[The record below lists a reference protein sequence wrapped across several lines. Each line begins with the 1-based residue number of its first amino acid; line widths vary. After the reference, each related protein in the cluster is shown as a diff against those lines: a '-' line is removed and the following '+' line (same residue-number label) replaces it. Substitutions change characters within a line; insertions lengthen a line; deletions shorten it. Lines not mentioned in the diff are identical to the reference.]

1 MVPRKP
7 KEVTDDRWL
16 SVTHR
21 SPSPVIYFGGT
32 GVWTQGFVLPNR
44 CSTAWVKAPV
54 HFCSSYF
61 GNGVL
66 SYLPGLAF
74 NLDPPN
80 LSLPSRYDYRY
91 EPLAPGQLVINEV
104 SYKAAMNAKGPD
116 WGGGGCVILQKP
128 FNIQVW
134 KPLNSLGT
142 SVILATQET
151 EIRSIELEASRAT
164 S

>member
-116 WGGGGCVILQKP
+116 WGGGWLCDSAKTLQYPGMK
-128 FNIQVW
+128 
-134 KPLNSLGT
+134 T
-142 SVILATQET
+142 SKLTGHICNPGYSGD
-151 EIRSIELEASRAT
+151 RD
-164 S
+164 